1 MADDLG
7 STNITDLVNE
17 EDTDIND
24 DMVEKILHEL
34 DNGEPAENIQEDNI
48 NDFENM
54 NDFSNM
60 DYSPNNIQ
68 LNDRTFNHPNFT
80 NQNSINSA
88 DLEESTNTKNVNSI
102 LNDSGEDLFCFNNI
116 LNQCKLPI
124 LVFII
129 VLLFNNPIVT
139 DILSDTISNLIKNK
153 TINNYISLFIRATIS
168 AILAYIIKYFDLI

>member
-1 MADDLG
+1 MVDELG

-34 DNGEPAENIQEDNI
+34 DNGEPTQNMENDDINEIQ
-48 NDFENM
+48 NM

-60 DYSPNNIQ
+60 DYSPDNIQ
-68 LNDRTFNHPNFT
+68 LNDRIFNEPTFT
-80 NQNSINSA
+80 NQNNINTTE
-88 DLEESTNTKNVNSI
+88 LEETDNTKKVNSI
-102 LNDSGEDLFCFNNI
+102 LNDSCEDLFCLNTI
-116 LNQCKLPI
+116 LNQCKLPL

-139 DILSDTISNLIKNK
+139 DILSDIISNLIKNK
-153 TINNYISLFIRATIS
+153 TINAYISLFIRAILS
-168 AILAYIIKYFDLI
+168 AILVYVIKYLELL

>member
-1 MADDLG
+1 MVDELG

-24 DMVEKILHEL
+24 DMVDK
-34 DNGEPAENIQEDNI
+34 
-48 NDFENM
+48 
-54 NDFSNM
+54 
-60 DYSPNNIQ
+60 
-68 LNDRTFNHPNFT
+68 
-80 NQNSINSA
+80 
-88 DLEESTNTKNVNSI
+88 I
-102 LNDSGEDLFCFNNI
+102 LNDSCEDLFCLNTI
-116 LNQCKLPI
+116 LNQCKLPL